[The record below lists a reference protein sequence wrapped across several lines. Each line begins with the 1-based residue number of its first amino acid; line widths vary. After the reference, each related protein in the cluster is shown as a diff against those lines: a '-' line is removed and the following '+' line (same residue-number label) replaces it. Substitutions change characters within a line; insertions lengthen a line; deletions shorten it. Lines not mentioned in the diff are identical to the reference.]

1 MVLCRHL
8 VHMAVAEHVDV
19 LAAVRADDV
28 AHVLHDAQ
36 HGHLHHLGHVHG
48 LGHDHAHQL
57 LGACHHHDAV
67 HGQALEHGQG
77 HVTGARGHVHEQE
90 IHVLPDHVGPELLD
104 RPGNDRAA
112 PHHGV
117 LFVFHQQVDAHHVN
131 AHAALDGPAALVVGH
146 GAAMDAEQLGD
157 GRAGDV
163 GVQDAAVV
171 AAAGHGTGQQGA
183 GHALAHAALAGHHAD
198 DLLDA
203 AVRVGGVVLG
213 RCIAG
218 RTGCTAI
225 GAVMGA
231 FFAHSLCRA
240 RQGQDP
246 GCALPPCSICGQG
259 RALPDHC

>member
-1 MVLCRHL
+1 MPSTMRGARSNALETNSNSWPSSSRRSRSTNRFPWG
-8 VHMAVAEHVDV
+8 AA
-19 LAAVRADDV
+19 LAAVIAFSKAFESTLNRSASPTWTVSGTAARRLAVMPFLLISELNDESAMFTV
-28 AHVLHDAQ
+28 SLAQ
-36 HGHLHHLGHVHG
+36 KRRT
-48 LGHDHAHQL
+48 
-57 LGACHHHDAV
+57 AV
-67 HGQALEHGQG
+67 
-77 HVTGARGHVHEQE
+77 RS
-90 IHVLPDHVGPELLD
+90 
-104 RPGNDRAA
+104 
-112 PHHGV
+112 
-117 LFVFHQQVDAHHVN
+117 
-131 AHAALDGPAALVVGH
+131 PASQSSSMRLSASSVW
-146 GAAMDAEQLGD
+146 
-157 GRAGDV
+157 
-163 GVQDAAVV
+163 
-171 AAAGHGTGQQGA
+171 GQQSA